1 MAGLNML
8 NIKSMIVMVI
18 VGYRR
23 FMPYSYYSYTTC
35 GVMKGSTNVPFQAP
49 IHIEL
54 MKLNRELF
62 DKI

>member
-8 NIKSMIVMVI
+8 DIKPMIVMVI

-23 FMPYSYYSYTTC
+23 FMPYSYTTC
-35 GVMKGSTNVPFQAP
+35 GVLKGSTNVTFQAP

-54 MKLNRELF
+54 MKLNRLV
-62 DKI
+62 DKIL